1 MDTIFR
7 NSENSKTSNPHRLL
21 LNLSH
26 KIDLMRSDKYIGLLN
41 LTIYHT
47 WKNIKKLYKNNTF
60 KISGPTRNERFKL
73 PDHILYQILKIN
85 LSISSK
91 KMKQ

>member
-1 MDTIFR
+1 
-7 NSENSKTSNPHRLL
+7 
-21 LNLSH
+21 
-26 KIDLMRSDKYIGLLN
+26 MRSDKYIGLLN

-47 WKNIKKLYKNNTF
+47 WKNIKKLCKNNKF
-60 KISGPTRNERFKL
+60 KISGPTRNERFEL
-73 PDHILYQILKIN
+73 PDDILYQILKIN